1 MPQASLNSNVTSLGS
16 AGKSIKILPESGL
29 FLRPFSIHKFLSFQ
43 VTHAF
48 SASASV
54 AQPHYIQKDK
64 WYHWVMASST
74 ICTLMAFNHAS
85 STWTSSLNFNHAC
98 IWTSIEHL
106 ELDILIPQPNSPY
119 LFHLNNSNTI
129 LLASQAKLS
138 KSPLTPLLFS
148 LPTFYSPTNP
158 TGITFKIYLDLL
170 ISLISSPTSSS
181 KPALCTT

>member
-1 MPQASLNSNVTSLGS
+1 MDCFWGHSPFINFCPSRWLM
-16 AGKSIKILPESGL
+16 L
-29 FLRPFSIHKFLSFQ
+29 FLPLHLWLNHIIYRRISDTIELWLQVLS
-43 VTHAF
+43 V
-48 SASASV
+48 
-54 AQPHYIQKDK
+54 
-64 WYHWVMASST
+64 HWWLL
-74 ICTLMAFNHAS
+74 IHAS

-119 LFHLNNSNTI
+119 LFHLSNSNTI